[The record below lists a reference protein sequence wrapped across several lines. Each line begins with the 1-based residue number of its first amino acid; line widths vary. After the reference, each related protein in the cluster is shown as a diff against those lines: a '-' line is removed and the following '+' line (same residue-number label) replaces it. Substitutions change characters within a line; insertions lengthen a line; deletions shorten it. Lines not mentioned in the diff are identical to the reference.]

1 MKNKRAAI
9 TPPLPPSLQKTIKQ
23 MKNKEKR
30 FKTCYLIS
38 LINYFRLCFAENK
51 KTGITHRAIF
61 KRTG

>member
-1 MKNKRAAI
+1 MKK
-9 TPPLPPSLQKTIKQ
+9 
-23 MKNKEKR
+23 KEKPSKIR
-30 FKTCYLIS
+30 HLIS